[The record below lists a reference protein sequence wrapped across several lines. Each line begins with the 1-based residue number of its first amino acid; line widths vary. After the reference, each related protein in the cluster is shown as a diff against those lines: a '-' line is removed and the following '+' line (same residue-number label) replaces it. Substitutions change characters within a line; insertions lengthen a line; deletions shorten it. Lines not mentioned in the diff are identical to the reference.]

1 MTYMQSNLAF
11 ASGIQELSVDEIGFV
26 GGGNWDRFDRN
37 GSSSPWDDAML
48 VRKSQRDRGICQVA
62 NAMQTAGAAAG
73 VVGGLIA
80 GWGLLTGPGAVGAV
94 PIGGAIATAG
104 GATGGAGYLI
114 GKAGG
119 CP

>member
-1 MTYMQSNLAF
+1 MIMTYMQSNLAF
-11 ASGIQELSVDEIGFV
+11 AGGIQELSVDEIDFVSGGF
-26 GGGNWDRFDRN
+26 F
-37 GSSSPWDDAML
+37 SPWVDAML